1 MAHLHLIIGP
11 VAAGKSTFAL
21 QLAREH
27 RAVRMNLDEWMA
39 TLFRP
44 DRPEVGVM
52 EWYIERTGRCIE
64 QIWKQTT
71 RTLDAGTHVVL
82 EIGLIL
88 RRDRER
94 FYERLDARS
103 EGLTLYVLDAPREVR
118 RRRVQQ
124 RNREKGETFSM
135 EVPLAFF
142 EMASDRWEPPDE
154 VECSGRDVRF
164 ISTEGRLEGS
174 GAPGGED

>member
-1 MAHLHLIIGP
+1 MAHIHLVVGP

-21 QLAREH
+21 RLAQQH

-39 TLFRP
+39 QLFRP

-52 EWYIERTGRCIE
+52 EWYIERTARCIE
-64 QIWKQTT
+64 QIWRQTT
-71 RTLDAGTHVVL
+71 RTLEVGTDVVL

-94 FYERLDARS
+94 LYERVDAR
-103 EGLTLYVLDAPREVR
+103 GDALTIYVLDAPRDVR
-118 RRRVQQ
+118 RERVLQ

-142 EMASDRWEPPDE
+142 ELASDRWEPLDE
-154 VECSGRDVRF
+154 VECDGRDVRF
-164 ISTEGRLEGS
+164 ISTEK
-174 GAPGGED
+174 GASTPPAAA

>member
-1 MAHLHLIIGP
+1 MARIHLVVGP

-21 QLAREH
+21 QLCKEH

-39 TLFRP
+39 GLFSP
-44 DRPEVGVM
+44 DRPPGGSL

-64 QIWKQTT
+64 QIWKQTA
-71 RTLDAGTHVVL
+71 RTLEAGSDVVL

-88 RRDRER
+88 RHDRER
-94 FYERLDARS
+94 FFRRVDAAGYDLRV
-103 EGLTLYVLDAPREVR
+103 YVLDAPREVR
-118 RRRVQQ
+118 RRRLEQ
-124 RNREKGETFSM
+124 RNRERGETFSM

-142 EMASDRWEPPDE
+142 EFASDRWEPLDD

-164 ISTEGRLEGS
+164 ISTEHRPDVAG
-174 GAPGGED
+174 

>member
-1 MAHLHLIIGP
+1 MAQLHLVVGP

-21 QLAREH
+21 QLARKH

-39 TLFRP
+39 VLFRP
-44 DRPEVGVM
+44 DRPDVGIM

-64 QIWKQTT
+64 QIWRQA
-71 RTLDAGTHVVL
+71 AGAIDVGTDVVL

-94 FYERLDARS
+94 FFKRVDAS
-103 EGLTLYVLDAPREVR
+103 GHGLTIYALEASRETR
-118 RRRVQQ
+118 RQRVQR

-135 EVPLAFF
+135 EVPLDFF
-142 EMASDRWEPPDE
+142 EMASDRWEPLDE

-164 ISTEGRLEGS
+164 ISTE
-174 GAPGGED
+174 APSEGGEY